1 MVEIDEQC
9 QELTGRHLNLI
20 VCPVGVGS
28 LARTYA
34 PEPILLIWHWDKV
47 SRNLLGAGRLF
58 NFQDPSCISNPSR
71 ISKADSRTCV
81 EAVVAHYKS
90 RHPPSIVMTVEPDTA
105 ACLKTSLENG
115 QMTSISTG
123 NTTMC
128 GMNCGTV
135 SMTAWPFL
143 RDGVDASITVT
154 DDESAVAQKMLRDMD
169 INMGPCSAASLAALL
184 KISEGEKRKLLL
196 DHESV
201 IVLLGT
207 EGPRGEAFDMS

>member
-9 QELTGRHLNLI
+9 QELTGGLPNLI

-28 LARTYA
+28 LA
-34 PEPILLIWHWDKV
+34 
-47 SRNLLGAGRLF
+47 
-58 NFQDPSCISNPSR
+58 Q
-71 ISKADSRTCV
+71 
-81 EAVVAHYKS
+81 AVVAHYKNID
-90 RHPPSIVMTVEPDTA
+90 PPSTVMTVEPDTA

-115 QMTSISTG
+115 KITSVTTAD
-123 NTTMC
+123 TTMC

-143 RDGVDASITVT
+143 REGVDASVTVT
-154 DDESAVAQKMLRDMD
+154 DNESAQAQEMLKDMG

-184 KISEGEKRKLLL
+184 SVSEVEKEKMHLNR
-196 DHESV
+196 DSV

-207 EGPRGEAFDMS
+207 EGPRGEAFEMS